1 MYKLLATLAAAMLG
15 ACCSYAAASGS
26 NKLGEYRF
34 DYALSGSGDAVPLQ
48 VFSDG
53 KRTFIQLK
61 ATVSS
66 ASFED
71 LENRNLFE
79 AVKEGNLYVLPA
91 SVRRLQIRTAGAIA
105 TAVQS
110 SIPDA
115 PTGQA
120 SQTVQEPVQSPV
132 APAPIP
138 ATPEPLVIAAAGKT
152 EEKLL
157 ESQHRSA
164 DKGEMQ
170 LATVLSPANERP
182 VTPALPRPPVSDA
195 TATTPLSTQASP
207 QLARNENDLRM
218 DPETQIFEFDGLR
231 GRRLSALLRTHARQQ
246 KWVDVLWD
254 VPYDL
259 VLDSEFKFVARSYP
273 ELLLK
278 VLQPFGLSAD
288 LHNPNRLITVY
299 ETRGLSK

>member
-1 MYKLLATLAAAMLG
+1 MYKLLATFAAAMLG
-15 ACCSYAAASGS
+15 ACCSFAVASGG

-61 ATVSS
+61 TTVSS

-71 LENRNLFE
+71 VENRNLFE

-110 SIPDA
+110 GNPDA
-115 PTGQA
+115 PTVQA

-138 ATPEPLVIAAAGKT
+138 ATPEPLVIPATGKT

-164 DKGEMQ
+164 DIGEMQ
-170 LATVLSPANERP
+170 LATMLQPANDPP
-182 VTPALPRPPVSDA
+182 VTAALPRPPSV
-195 TATTPLSTQASP
+195 TPTRKLGLPHKRPRNQPEMKMTCGWIPRLRFSSSMASGGVDSRRFF
-207 QLARNENDLRM
+207 ARM
-218 DPETQIFEFDGLR
+218 
-231 GRRLSALLRTHARQQ
+231 
-246 KWVDVLWD
+246 
-254 VPYDL
+254 L
-259 VLDSEFKFVARSYP
+259 VNRNGWTY
-273 ELLLK
+273 
-278 VLQPFGLSAD
+278 FGMFPMTLFSIA
-288 LHNPNRLITVY
+288 
-299 ETRGLSK
+299 SSSS